1 LDASVL
7 LAKSFP
13 WLERTLNSLDKID
26 DNTANAAI
34 SDYTFNFIGAYVA
47 FPHAAGRMGYAP
59 RP

>member
-47 FPHAAGRMGYAP
+47 KVEWN
-59 RP
+59 